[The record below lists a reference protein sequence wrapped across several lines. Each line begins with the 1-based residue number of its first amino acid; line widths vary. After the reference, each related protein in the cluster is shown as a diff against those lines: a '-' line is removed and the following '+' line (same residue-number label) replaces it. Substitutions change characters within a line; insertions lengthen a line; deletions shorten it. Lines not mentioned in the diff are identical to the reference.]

1 MLKKGLGKEV
11 ICLENTSKLAMGDT
25 IGINSE
31 IVLVASLVS
40 Q

>member
-11 ICLENTSKLAMGDT
+11 ICLENINKLAMGDT
-25 IGINSE
+25 ISINRE